1 MEELQSTEVL
11 DKEILEDA
19 RKKAQ
24 RILKTA
30 DETIA
35 SAEASWEK
43 KLQRALTKIRQ
54 KYAGRREKTREEIM
68 ARLPLDKRRVRSEK
82 VEGLLR
88 SAMDA
93 YLLSLPREKLLSLLE
108 AELAKRAGE
117 ALSPSFQA
125 ACRALTGSELELML
139 KKVFPRAAWTMAPDY
154 SFHKL
159 PGVLPAIVVDTPDVR
174 ITASVD
180 RLAED
185 LLLDKRA
192 ELAAALLGK
201 EGAFDD

>member
-30 DETIA
+30 DETVA

-43 KLQRALTKIRQ
+43 KTQRALSKIRQ

-88 SAMDA
+88 SAIDA
-93 YLLSLPREKLLSLLE
+93 YLLSLSREKLLSLLTG
-108 AELAKRAGE
+108 ELAKRAGE
-117 ALSPSFQA
+117 ALSPSFQVA
-125 ACRALTGSELELML
+125 YRALSEPELALIL
-139 KKVFPRAAWTMAPDY
+139 KKVFPRAQWAVTPAY

-174 ITASVD
+174 IIASVD

-185 LLLDKRA
+185 MLRDKRA
-192 ELAAALLGK
+192 ELVTALLGK
-201 EGAFDD
+201 EGASND

>member
-43 KLQRALTKIRQ
+43 KTQRALSGIQK
-54 KYAGRREKTREEIM
+54 KYAERKEKNRREIL
-68 ARLPLDKRRVRSEK
+68 ARLPLDKRRIRSEK

-88 SAMDA
+88 SAMDG
-93 YLLSLPREKLLSLLE
+93 YLNALSREKLLSLLE
-108 AELAKRAGE
+108 GELAKRAGE
-117 ALSPSFQA
+117 LDSPSFQA
-125 ACRALTGSELELML
+125 ASRALSAAELETIL
-139 KKVFPRAAWTMAPDY
+139 KKVFPQARWTLVPDY
-154 SFHKL
+154 SFHHL
-159 PGVLPAIVVDTPDVR
+159 PGVLPAIVVDAPDLR

-180 RLAED
+180 TLAESF
-185 LLLDKRA
+185 LQDKRA
-192 ELAAALLGK
+192 ELAAALLGQ
-201 EGAFDD
+201 EGAIND

>member
-43 KLQRALTKIRQ
+43 KSRKALTGIQQ
-54 KYAGRREKTREEIM
+54 KYAGRGAKTREEIM

-82 VEGLLR
+82 VEALLG
-88 SAMDA
+88 SAMDG
-93 YLLSLPREKLLSLLE
+93 YLRSLPREKLLSLLE

-125 ACRALTGSELELML
+125 AYRGLSEAELEQIL
-139 KKVFPRAAWTMAPDY
+139 KKIFPRASWTINPDY
-154 SFHKL
+154 SFHTL
-159 PGVLPAIVVDTPDVR
+159 PGALPAIVVDAPDVR

-180 RLAED
+180 KLAENM
-185 LLLDKRA
+185 LEDKRA
-192 ELAAALLGK
+192 ELVTALLGE
-201 EGAFDD
+201 EGAADD

>member
-43 KLQRALTKIRQ
+43 KSRKALAGIRQ
-54 KYAGRREKTREEIM
+54 KYAGRGAKTREEIM

-82 VEGLLR
+82 VEALLR
-88 SAMDA
+88 SAMDG
-93 YLLSLPREKLLSLLE
+93 YLHSLSREKLLSLLE
-108 AELAKRAGE
+108 GELAKRGGE
-117 ALSPSFQA
+117 VLSPSFRA
-125 ACRALTGSELELML
+125 ACRGLSGAEQEAVL
-139 KKVFPRAAWTMAPDY
+139 KKIFPRAAWTLAPDFP
-154 SFHKL
+154 FHKL
-159 PGVLPAIVVDTPDVR
+159 PGAFPAIVVDAPDVR

-180 RLAED
+180 VLAGD
-185 LLLDKRA
+185 ALRDKRA
-192 ELAAALLGK
+192 ELVRALLGT
-201 EGAFDD
+201 EGALDD